1 MLTPPPP
8 SVVRRIALAALFMA
22 IAGGVPTVGQAPAG
36 GSHGHGP
43 ERPSPWHD
51 GGTVV
56 PEVSRACWYVFQAK
70 NGDYWFGSDG
80 QGVYRYDG
88 KTIVNYTTADGLSGN
103 KIRGIQGDKA
113 GNVYFTTLDGGI
125 CRFDGRAFGTLP
137 VAETPA
143 DGGWRLH
150 PDDLWFQWFKGM
162 PTAPGAPDTE
172 GPYRYDG
179 TSLYHL
185 KLPES
190 EREAAF
196 RAEAPDAPFSPYDVY
211 SIYRDSRGHMW
222 VGTGSCGVC
231 RYDGRSFGWLYERHL
246 TMAPNGGSFGI
257 RSVIEDRDG
266 AFWICNTKYRFR
278 VQPEN
283 KDGKVVYARE
293 DGIDVKASDGDE
305 IYFQGAVMDAK
316 GDLWLS
322 PYGGGIWRYDGKG
335 VTNYPVKD
343 NGEDTQ
349 VFRIF
354 KDNGGVMWLGTPTAG
369 PYRFN
374 GEGFEQFKP

>member
-1 MLTPPPP
+1 MSSAAHANLTTP
-8 SVVRRIALAALFMA
+8 RRTIVAALAAALFAGMA
-22 IAGGVPTVGQAPAG
+22 GARQPAQPAVPPGVPAA
-36 GSHGHGP
+36 
-43 ERPSPWHD
+43 R
-51 GGTVV
+51 GTTV
-56 PEVSRACWYVFQAK
+56 PEVSRSCWYVFQAK

-103 KIRGIQGDKA
+103 GIRGIQGDKA
-113 GNVYFTTLDGGI
+113 GNVYFTTFGGI
-125 CRFDGRAFGTLP
+125 CRFDGRAFSTLP
-137 VAETPA
+137 VAQTPA

-162 PTAPGAPDTE
+162 PGAPATE

-185 KLPES
+185 QLPKSDEY
-190 EREAAF
+190 
-196 RAEAPDAPFSPYDVY
+196 RAEAPTTPYSPYDVY

-222 VGTGSCGVC
+222 IGTGFCGVC

-246 TMAPNGGSFGI
+246 TIAPNGGSFCI
-257 RSVIEDRDG
+257 RSVIEDKDG
-266 AFWICNTKYRFR
+266 AIWICNTTYRFR
-278 VQPEN
+278 VQEN
-283 KDGKVVYARE
+283 KDGKVVYTRE
-293 DGIDVKASDGDE
+293 PGIDVKASDGDA

-335 VTNYPVKD
+335 MTNYPVRDDGK
-343 NGEDTQ
+343 DTQ
-349 VFRIF
+349 VFSIF
-354 KDNGGVMWLGTPTAG
+354 KDNGGGLWLGTPTAG

-374 GEGFEQFKP
+374 GEGFETFRP